1 MDKVQF
7 KVGDRVL
14 IKRAFEDNEAVV
26 GTYGTV
32 VRINQSGRVSV
43 DHDVESPI
51 MHSCNGDATR
61 CHGWYYPRNVDKYLE
76 LVSTEPDV
84 SKVSIGDFL

>member
-1 MDKVQF
+1 MGKVQF

-14 IKRAFEDNEAVV
+14 IKRAFEGNEAVV

-32 VRINQSGRVSV
+32 VRVSQYGRVSV
-43 DHDVESPI
+43 DHDVESLI
-51 MHSCNGDATR
+51 MHSCNGDATWR
-61 CHGWYYPRNVDKYLE
+61 HGWYYTVNVDKYLE

-84 SKVSIGDFL
+84 SKVSLDDFV

>member
-32 VRINQSGRVSV
+32 VCVSQCGRVSV

-51 MHSCNGDATR
+51 MLRHGVMVGITHST
-61 CHGWYYPRNVDKYLE
+61 
-76 LVSTEPDV
+76 
-84 SKVSIGDFL
+84 SINIWS

>member
-1 MDKVQF
+1 MGKVQF

-14 IKRAFEDNEAVV
+14 IKRAFENNEAVV

-32 VRINQSGRVSV
+32 VCVSQYGRVSV
-43 DHDVESPI
+43 DHDVESYI
-51 MHSCNGDATR
+51 MHSCNGAATR
-61 CHGWYYPRNVDKYLE
+61 RHGWYYTFNVDKYLE

-84 SKVSIGDFL
+84 SKVSLGDFL